1 MNNTNLIV
9 KQSLPTLPNEILN
22 LIFSFRSPH
31 PVALILSPIF
41 KNWKLLCDKKHLRKY
56 FHKLYFDG
64 DKFIINQQI
73 VWKIT
78 KKSGCTEAISFKK
91 NHPTTVR
98 WVDLL

>member
-9 KQSLPTLPNEILN
+9 NQSLPTLPNEILN

-41 KNWKLLCDKKHLRKY
+41 KNWKFLCDKKHLRKY

-64 DKFIINQQI
+64 EKFI
-73 VWKIT
+73 
-78 KKSGCTEAISFKK
+78 KK
-91 NHPTTVR
+91 NHPLTER
-98 WVDLL
+98 KIKLILKILN